1 MAKLSV
7 DKALVKAK
15 SHTKKG
21 EIVEAKNL
29 YRAVLKMFPNN
40 KRAQKGLATLTKV
53 SQPTQRQDPPREL
66 INQLFNLYNQNHLVE
81 VIEQATSLTKQY
93 PKAFIV
99 WNILGTAAAQTAS
112 WKSY

>member
-40 KRAQKGLATLTKV
+40 KRAQKGLVTLTKV
-53 SQPTQRQDPPREL
+53 SQPTQRQDPPREI
-66 INQLFNLYNQNHLVE
+66 INQLV
-81 VIEQATSLTKQY
+81 K
-93 PKAFIV
+93 K
-99 WNILGTAAAQTAS
+99 
-112 WKSY
+112 